1 MAGAGDPAMMRLCI
15 ERLIPPRK
23 DRPINF
29 ELPPLK
35 TTQDASVA
43 MLKILEGVSKGELT
57 PSEASEISKVIEN
70 YADTVRLTDLEER
83 ISEMEQK
90 R

>member
-1 MAGAGDPAMMRLCI
+1 MMRLCI

-29 ELPPLK
+29 DLPPLK
-35 TTQDASVA
+35 TTQDASLA
-43 MLKILEGVSKGELT
+43 MLKILESVARGELT
-57 PSEASEISKVIEN
+57 PSEACEISKVIEN

-83 ISEMEQK
+83 ISEMEAS

>member
-1 MAGAGDPAMMRLCI
+1 
-15 ERLIPPRK
+15 
-23 DRPINF
+23 
-29 ELPPLK
+29 
-35 TTQDASVA
+35 
-43 MLKILEGVSKGELT
+43 MLKILEIVSKGELT
-57 PSEASEISKVIEN
+57 PSQASEISKVIEN